1 MARLAVDLAGLRLES
16 PILSASG
23 TFGHGLEMRHFV
35 GPGAIGA
42 WVSKTVTRRPRPG
55 NPMPRIAE
63 TEAGFLNSIGLENR
77 GVEDYVERTL
87 PEVAESGARI
97 VTNVGGESVE
107 DFAAIAAE
115 LDQRPEIDAFEI
127 NLSCPNVDGGKL
139 PFSTV
144 PAVTEQVIRGV
155 REATRKPIFAKLS
168 PNVTRIDEIARAA
181 EAGGADGITA
191 VNTVLGMAVDWRTRK
206 PRLATV
212 FGGYSGTAIKPI
224 ALRCALECVRAVS
237 IPVVGCGGIACAED
251 VLEFLVVG
259 CRAVQVGTASFSDP
273 SLLAGLVRQLD
284 ALLEEAGVQDV
295 DEIVGSLD
303 RPPETRPGGGR
314 PSPARR
320 GGRGEAEPA
329 R

>member
-1 MARLAVDLAGLRLES
+1 MARLAVDLGGLHLES

-35 GPGAIGA
+35 GPRSLGA

-77 GVEDYVERTL
+77 GVEAYIEGTL
-87 PEVAESGARI
+87 LEFAESGARI

-107 DFAAIAAE
+107 DFAAIVAE
-115 LDQRPEIDAFEI
+115 LDERPEIDAFEI

-155 REATRKPIFAKLS
+155 REATSKPIFAKLS

-181 EAGGADGITA
+181 EAGGADGLTA
-191 VNTVLGMAVDWRTRK
+191 VNTLLGMAVDWRTRR

-212 FGGYSGTAIKPI
+212 VGGYSGTAIKPV
-224 ALRCALECVRAVS
+224 ALRCAHECARAVE
-237 IPVVGCGGIACAED
+237 IPVIGCGGIGSAED

-259 CRAVQVGTASFSDP
+259 CRAVQIGTASFSDP
-273 SLLAGLVRQLD
+273 GLLAGLVQQLD
-284 ALLEEAGVQDV
+284 ALLEEAGVADV
-295 DEIVGSLD
+295 NDLVRTLELPQPPPGPRSK
-303 RPPETRPGGGR
+303 RPE
-314 PSPARR
+314 A
-320 GGRGEAEPA
+320 GRGEA
-329 R
+329 RTLR